1 MMLSSVPRPDSIVL
15 CGFIAVLCVSIML
28 FERNSTK
35 GKGKCQV
42 PVFDMSNR
50 DFRSSFFE
58 RLFSTA
64 DSDTNPI
71 MPGERLSAGRGGG
84 KIEEGRATGRKH
96 KKMIPWGCAPV

>member
-42 PVFDMSNR
+42 PVSDMSNR

-58 RLFSTA
+58 RRFSTA

-71 MPGERLSAGRGGG
+71 MPGERLSAGGGN
-84 KIEEGRATGRKH
+84 RRRK
-96 KKMIPWGCAPV
+96 GNR